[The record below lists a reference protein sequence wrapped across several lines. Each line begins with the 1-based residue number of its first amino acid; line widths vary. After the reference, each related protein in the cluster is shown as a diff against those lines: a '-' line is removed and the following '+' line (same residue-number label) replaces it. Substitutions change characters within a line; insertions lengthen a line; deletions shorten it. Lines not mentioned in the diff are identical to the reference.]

1 MWITQPKQH
10 KAACLRTGTGAS
22 CVRSTDA
29 LNRSSC
35 NGTRKLRSG
44 QASADTGFYFYFLRV
59 IHPPQNLYL
68 FIFFLLTI
76 TSCVFSPNPQRWSVR
91 VTQSSLF
98 QSDDAALA
106 LQRCLYVAAGGAL
119 RRTAASWLN
128 WPMGRTKSGQR
139 FVFRGF
145 PYLVLSHIFRFSALF
160 RRLFFLLRSK

>member
-35 NGTRKLRSG
+35 YGTRKLRSG
-44 QASADTGFYFYFLRV
+44 QPSEDTGFYFYFLRV
-59 IHPPQNLYL
+59 IHPPQNVYL

-76 TSCVFSPNPQRWSVR
+76 KSCVFSPNPQRWSVR

-106 LQRCLYVAAGGAL
+106 LQRCLYVAAGGGF
-119 RRTAASWLN
+119 TSHC
-128 WPMGRTKSGQR
+128 GQLVKLADGSHKER
-139 FVFRGF
+139 PTLCFQGF
-145 PYLVLSHIFRFSALF
+145 PISCP
-160 RRLFFLLRSK
+160 